1 MSTLNISDLSASP
14 NAIQRS
20 LRIFARRAA
29 RLANGW
35 IADII
40 ARRERQASLIILQG
54 FSDRELKDIG
64 LARSQIGAGLAEAAK
79 DRLQAQRALRSKL

>member
-1 MSTLNISDLSASP
+1 MSTLNISDSSASL
-14 NAIQRS
+14 NAIRRS
-20 LRIFARRAA
+20 IRIFARRAS
-29 RLANGW
+29 RLANSW

-40 ARRERQASLIILQG
+40 ARRERQASLIVPQS
-54 FSDRELKDIG
+54 FSDRELRDIG